1 MEKREPE
8 PRFLSPA
15 EEAPDSR
22 PSRRRRIVTMIA
34 ASAVTGGAVLA
45 AFLLGTLGYNIR
57 RSSMHEAR
65 LRGVLVQTPTVYQVT
80 EGLKEKAPLAAI
92 IASDRELQ
100 DAVER
105 WGGDRKADIL
115 EKSKRWEQLRIYAA
129 GDMMY
134 FIFFD
139 SKDIMRDYVYVS
151 S

>member
-57 RSSMHEAR
+57 RSSMHVAR
-65 LRGVLVQTPTVYQVT
+65 LRGVLVQTPRVYQFT
-80 EGLKEKAPLAAI
+80 
-92 IASDRELQ
+92 
-100 DAVER
+100 
-105 WGGDRKADIL
+105 
-115 EKSKRWEQLRIYAA
+115 
-129 GDMMY
+129 
-134 FIFFD
+134 
-139 SKDIMRDYVYVS
+139 
-151 S
+151 

>member
-1 MEKREPE
+1 M
-8 PRFLSPA
+8 
-15 EEAPDSR
+15 
-22 PSRRRRIVTMIA
+22 
-34 ASAVTGGAVLA
+34 
-45 AFLLGTLGYNIR
+45 
-57 RSSMHEAR
+57 
-65 LRGVLVQTPTVYQVT
+65 
-80 EGLKEKAPLAAI
+80 APLAAI

>member
-1 MEKREPE
+1 MVSE

-22 PSRRRRIVTMIA
+22 PPPRRRVLMMVV
-34 ASAVTGGAVLA
+34 ASLLTVGGVLA

-65 LRGVLVQTPTVYQVT
+65 LRRILVQTPTVYQVT

-92 IASDRELQ
+92 VASEKELE
-100 DAVER
+100 DALER
-105 WGGDRKADIL
+105 WGGDRKAEIL
-115 EKSKRWEQLRIYAA
+115 EKSRRWEQLRIYAA

-139 SKDIMRDYVYVS
+139 SKNIMRDYVFVS
-151 S
+151 T